1 MRRVLLTA
9 LLSALVLSVPGPLR
23 AQQDG
28 QTSAS
33 TPELELHSDFWLN
46 LHHFL
51 YLQARLRA
59 AAGKPATRESQT
71 QPEFSSAR
79 PTGDLTPTEQRTW
92 SAALDTYAQDWASRD
107 MLRNGDMVIVSN
119 RLAELEDC
127 SDLSGRDGQQCVPG
141 LRADLVAALLTAA
154 PIYRAHW
161 WPQQDRENRAWMA
174 SVTPLVRRM
183 GSDIATRLVR
193 IYQHPWPPGRMRV
206 DVVWYAGPLGS
217 YTTFDPAHITISSH
231 DSRNQGLA
239 AFEMLFHEASHTF
252 GEGVDEAIERHSRE
266 LGKLVPRDL
275 WHAILFYTTGELVR
289 REIANSPDLA
299 TEWASTTGYTPYAV
313 RNGVYDNGWSDYQPV
328 IEQYWQAY
336 LDGEI
341 DFDTAIE
348 RIVNA
353 V

>member
-9 LLSALVLSVPGPLR
+9 LVSALALFVPGLLR

-33 TPELELHSDFWLN
+33 SPVIELHSDFWLN

-59 AAGKPATRESQT
+59 AAGKPATRESQA

-79 PTGDLTPTEQRTW
+79 LTGDLTLPEQKTW
-92 SAALDTYAQDWASRD
+92 NAALDT
-107 MLRNGDMVIVSN
+107 LRPGLGLARPAPQWRHDN
-119 RLAELEDC
+119 RQQPPRRTRRAART
-127 SDLSGRDGQQCVPG
+127 SPGRPRPQCVPG
-141 LRADLVAALLTAA
+141 LRADLVAALQTAA

-183 GSDIATRLVR
+183 GSDMATQLVR

-217 YTTFDPAHITISSH
+217 YTTLDPAHITIASH

-239 AFEMLFHEASHTF
+239 AFEMLFHEASHTLA
-252 GEGVDEAIERHSRE
+252 EGVDEAIERQSRE

-299 TEWASTTGYTPYAV
+299 GPICFHHRLHSLRRSQRRVQQRLERLSAGHRTLLAGIPRWAN
-313 RNGVYDNGWSDYQPV
+313 R
-328 IEQYWQAY
+328 
-336 LDGEI
+336 
-341 DFDTAIE
+341 F
-348 RIVNA
+348 
-353 V
+353 